1 MPGLLMGRALVGI
14 LKSDLLSIGWKV
26 AFLNYNYNTPRS
38 KWLDRAS
45 IISDW
50 LYSCY
55 GKVGTTVG
63 AALAAIKL
71 YSRPEAAPTESHIHI
86 ASHNG

>member
-45 IISDW
+45 IISYW

-55 GKVGTTVG
+55 RHMGATVG
-63 AALAAIKL
+63 AALAAI
-71 YSRPEAAPTESHIHI
+71 
-86 ASHNG
+86 N